1 MEDEEKII
9 MVEEKKAMLS
19 DEEKSMVEGEKMD
32 GLEIEI
38 VTEGINHAVNLAWK
52 FYCNKKC
59 PFPVQNIEAKLE
71 IIIIS

>member
-52 FYCNKKC
+52 F
-59 PFPVQNIEAKLE
+59 
-71 IIIIS
+71 